1 MKLRPCQR
9 CLHNPLHCIIPP
21 YMLENMAES
30 SNAATRALAVSA
42 IEASADARATRRFA
56 REMPAMAAVMAP
68 DLKKQRL
75 IYDAQK
81 NNISN
86 MPGKLVRR
94 EGDEK
99 HKDAAVNEAYDN
111 SGTTYDFYLK
121 RFARNSLDGKG
132 MTIVSSV
139 HVGKQL
145 NNAFWNGRQ
154 MAYGDGDGSIFTRF
168 TQSLDV
174 VGHEL
179 THGVVAHEC
188 NLEYRGESGAL
199 NEHFADVFGS
209 LVSQWKN
216 KQSAATATWRIGQ
229 EIMGPGS
236 KAKSLRTFTAEKAF
250 ENDPNL
256 GSDQQPKH
264 MRNLYR
270 GLSDNGG
277 VHLNSGIP
285 NHAFYLFAK
294 AVGGNAWEIAGGIWY
309 EAMRKLSST
318 SDFSEMARTTQMI
331 AQSGLLGD
339 RADRSVATAL
349 RQAWKAVGL

>member
-1 MKLRPCQR
+1 MLIGKKTLRCA
-9 CLHNPLHCIIPP
+9 CNPLHCIIPP
-21 YMLENMAES
+21 YMLENLAVS
-30 SNAATRALAVSA
+30 KDPKIRALAINA

-56 REMPAMAAVMAP
+56 RELPMLTSIIGTTKA
-68 DLKKQRL
+68 KQRL
-75 IYDAQK
+75 VYDAQQRDVTM
-81 NNISN
+81 SR
-86 MPGKLVRR
+86 GKLVRQ
-94 EGDEK
+94 EGQTK
-99 HKDAAVNEAYDN
+99 SKDAAVNEAYDH

-121 RFARNSLDGKG
+121 RFDRDSLDNKG
-132 MTIVSSV
+132 MAIISTV
-139 HVGKQL
+139 HVGKKL

-154 MAYGDGDGSIFTRF
+154 MAYGDGDGVIFSRF

-209 LVSQWKN
+209 LVSQWK
-216 KQSAATATWRIGQ
+216 KQQSVDIAPWTIGQ
-229 EIMGPGS
+229 EIMGPGT
-236 KAKSLRTFTAEKAF
+236 KAKSLRTFKAERAF
-250 ENDPNL
+250 ENDANL

-264 MRNLYR
+264 MRNFYK
-270 GLSDNGG
+270 GSADNGG

-294 AVGGNAWEIAGGIWY
+294 ALGGNAWEAAGGIWY

-318 SDFSEMARTTQMI
+318 SSFSDMTRTTQMI
-331 AQSGLLGD
+331 A
-339 RADRSVATAL
+339 TANHGANGAVTKAL
-349 RQAWKAVGL
+349 NTAWKSVGL

>member
-1 MKLRPCQR
+1 
-9 CLHNPLHCIIPP
+9 
-21 YMLENMAES
+21 MLENMAAS
-30 SNAATRALAVSA
+30 KNAKTRALAVNA

-56 REMPAMAAVMAP
+56 REMPSLASVMAP

-81 NNISN
+81 NNIGN
-86 MPGKLVRR
+86 MPGKLVRQ
-94 EGDEK
+94 EGDTK
-99 HKDAAVNEAYDN
+99 HKDPAVNEAYDH
-111 SGTTYDFYLK
+111 SGSTYDFYLK

-132 MTIVSSV
+132 MAIISSV

-154 MAYGDGDGSIFTRF
+154 MAYGDGDGFIFTRF

-188 NLEYRGESGAL
+188 NLEYQGESGAL

-209 LVSQWKN
+209 LVSQWKT
-216 KQSAATATWRIGQ
+216 KQSAASAAWTIGSG
-229 EIMGPGS
+229 IMGPS
-236 KAKSLRTFTAEKAF
+236 TQVKALRTFKAERAF

-264 MRNLYR
+264 LRNLYR
-270 GLSDNGG
+270 GASDNGG

-285 NHAFYLFAK
+285 NHAFYLFAI
-294 AVGGNAWEIAGGIWY
+294 AIGGNAWDIPGGIWY
-309 EAMRKLSST
+309 EAMRKLSSN
-318 SDFSEMARTTQMI
+318 SDFAEMAKTTQMI
-331 AQSGLLGD
+331 AAANHGANSAELK
-339 RADRSVATAL
+339 AL
-349 RQAWKAVGL
+349 KLAWKTVGL

>member
-1 MKLRPCQR
+1 MKSIHCPSCS
-9 CLHNPLHCIIPP
+9 HNPLHCIIPP

-30 SNAATRALAVSA
+30 SNAKTRALAVSA

-56 REMPAMAAVMAP
+56 REMPSFAATIAP
-68 DLKKQRL
+68 NLKKQRI

-81 NNISN
+81 NNISSL
-86 MPGKLVRR
+86 PGKLVRQ
-94 EGDEK
+94 EGDAT
-99 HKDAAVNEAYDN
+99 HKDAAVNEAYDH

-121 RFARNSLDGKG
+121 RFTRNSLDGKG
-132 MTIVSSV
+132 MAIVSSV

-154 MAYGDGDGSIFTRF
+154 MAYGDGDGIIFTRF

-209 LVSQWKN
+209 LVSQWKQ
-216 KQSAATATWRIGQ
+216 KQTVATAPWTIGS
-229 EIMGPGS
+229 EIMGPGTQV
-236 KAKSLRTFTAEKAF
+236 KALRTFTAAKAF
-250 ENDPNL
+250 ENDANL

-270 GLSDNGG
+270 GTSDNGG

-285 NHAFYLFAK
+285 NHAFYLFSK
-294 AVGGNAWEIAGGIWY
+294 SLGGNAWETPGGIWY
-309 EAMRKLSST
+309 EAMRKLSSN
-318 SDFSEMARTTQMI
+318 SDFADMTRTTLMI
-331 AQSGLLGD
+331 A
-339 RADRSVATAL
+339 TANHGANSAEL
-349 RQAWKAVGL
+349 KALKLAWKTVGL

>member
-1 MKLRPCQR
+1 
-9 CLHNPLHCIIPP
+9 
-21 YMLENMAES
+21 MLENMAAS
-30 SNAATRALAVSA
+30 KNAKTRALAVNA

-56 REMPAMAAVMAP
+56 REMPSLASVMAP

-81 NNISN
+81 NNIGN
-86 MPGKLVRR
+86 MPGKLVRQ
-94 EGDEK
+94 EGDTK
-99 HKDAAVNEAYDN
+99 HKDPAVNEAYEH

-132 MTIVSSV
+132 MAIISSV

-154 MAYGDGDGSIFTRF
+154 MAYGDGDGFIFTRF

-188 NLEYRGESGAL
+188 NLEYQGESGAL

-209 LVSQWKN
+209 LVSQWKT
-216 KQSAATATWRIGQ
+216 KQSAASAAWTIGSG
-229 EIMGPGS
+229 IMGPS
-236 KAKSLRTFTAEKAF
+236 TQVKALRTFKAERAF

-264 MRNLYR
+264 LRNLYR
-270 GLSDNGG
+270 GASDNGG

-285 NHAFYLFAK
+285 NHAFYLFAISI
-294 AVGGNAWEIAGGIWY
+294 GGNAWDVPGGIWY
-309 EAMRKLSST
+309 EAMRKLSSN
-318 SDFSEMARTTQMI
+318 SDFAEMAKTTQMI
-331 AQSGLLGD
+331 AAANHGANSAELK
-339 RADRSVATAL
+339 AL
-349 RQAWKAVGL
+349 KLAWKTVGL